1 MANPVIACPTCG
13 TKNRLPVVAHG
24 HPRCASCKT
33 DLPWLVEAGDAD
45 FDAAVERSLVHGGVI
60 VFAAILV
67 IYFHM
72 KFLRKK
78 KAPAPAPA
86 TEEETV

>member
-1 MANPVIACPTCG
+1 MHLFVTLLAMLLAIVLLTGANFVYQMFMGVP
-13 TKNRLPVVAHG
+13 
-24 HPRCASCKT
+24 
-33 DLPWLVEAGDAD
+33 D

-78 KAPAPAPA
+78 KPVPPPA
-86 TEEETV
+86 EEETV

>member
-1 MANPVIACPTCG
+1 MHLFVTLLAMTLAIVLLTGANFVYQMFMGVP
-13 TKNRLPVVAHG
+13 
-24 HPRCASCKT
+24 
-33 DLPWLVEAGDAD
+33 D
-45 FDAAVERSLVHGGVI
+45 FDAAVERSLVHGSVI

-78 KAPAPAPA
+78 APPHTPA

>member
-1 MANPVIACPTCG
+1 MHLFVTLLAMTLAIVLLTGANFLYQMFMGVP
-13 TKNRLPVVAHG
+13 
-24 HPRCASCKT
+24 
-33 DLPWLVEAGDAD
+33 D